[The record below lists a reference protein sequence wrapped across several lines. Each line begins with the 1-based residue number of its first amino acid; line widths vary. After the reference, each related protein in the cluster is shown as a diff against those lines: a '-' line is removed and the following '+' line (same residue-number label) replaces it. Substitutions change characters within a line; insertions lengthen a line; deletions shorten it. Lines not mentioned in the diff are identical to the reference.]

1 MKKIIVFML
10 CTILIVMCV
19 TPIVAFAESETPV
32 VDETVTEVE
41 TVPTEEKETVPTEEK
56 EPITDI
62 IVNYVK
68 EHFEEILVVVFLV
81 LGKIL
86 EKRSSLKLSKS
97 VGTLNNNA
105 VAIAESGTKSNTEV
119 LKKMEA
125 VAVTVKEYE
134 EKFATLMN
142 ECRNMAVEK
151 HTLEETLGQ
160 AESFLKT
167 AKLAILELSNEVA
180 ELLVLANIPN
190 SKKEQLYARHT
201 KAVHEI
207 EAMEEVMSNDGKE
220 A

>member
-41 TVPTEEKETVPTEEK
+41 TIPTEEK

-125 VAVTVKEYE
+125 VAVTVKGYE
-134 EKFATLMN
+134 EKFATLMD

-151 HTLEETLGQ
+151 HTLEETLNQ
-160 AESFLKT
+160 AEALLKT

>member
-41 TVPTEEKETVPTEEK
+41 TVPTEEKETVTTEEK

-68 EHFEEILVVVFLV
+68 EHFEELCVVVFLV
-81 LGKIL
+81 LGKIF

-125 VAVTVKEYE
+125 VAVTVKGYE
-134 EKFATLMN
+134 EKFATLMD

-151 HTLEETLGQ
+151 HTLEETLNQ
-160 AESFLKT
+160 AEAFLKT